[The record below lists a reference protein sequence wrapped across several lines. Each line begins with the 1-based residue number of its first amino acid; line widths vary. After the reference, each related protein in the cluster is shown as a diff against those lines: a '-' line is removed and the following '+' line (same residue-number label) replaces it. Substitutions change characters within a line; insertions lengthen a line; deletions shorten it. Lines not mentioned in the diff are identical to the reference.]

1 MIRKNEDI
9 RIVRTKKSLKS
20 AFISLLERIPYAKIS
35 IIDIC
40 DEAKVHRATFYN
52 YYRSKEDLFS
62 CIIEDSKD
70 AFVQKMKDEVAAE
83 KRSDV
88 INYLIDAF
96 IDRTNLSGESIY
108 KILNVQ
114 DQNVIAQILNRS
126 IYQMIYQVLSLF
138 PNGTQVTPKD
148 YIC

>member
-70 AFVQKMKDEVAAE
+70 AFVQKMKDEGVTVVEPSEEVLAGFKEKAQPFYEMGADFGWSDGLYDTVKKAMGAE
-83 KRSDV
+83 
-88 INYLIDAF
+88 
-96 IDRTNLSGESIY
+96 
-108 KILNVQ
+108 
-114 DQNVIAQILNRS
+114 
-126 IYQMIYQVLSLF
+126 
-138 PNGTQVTPKD
+138 
-148 YIC
+148 